1 MTTIYRFSAS
11 RNPPWRKEPSSGDV
25 YMEEDM
31 TEDKPILKWAL
42 RFEDGSFSLYDS
54 RREARVER
62 QYWGTPSPSVV
73 RVQITVLKDRK

>member
-1 MTTIYRFSAS
+1 
-11 RNPPWRKEPSSGDV
+11 
-25 YMEEDM
+25 M